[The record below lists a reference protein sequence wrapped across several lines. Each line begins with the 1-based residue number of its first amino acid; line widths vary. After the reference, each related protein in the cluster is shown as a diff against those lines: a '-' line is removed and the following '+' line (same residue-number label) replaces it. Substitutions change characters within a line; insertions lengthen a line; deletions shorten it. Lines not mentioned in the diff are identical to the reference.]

1 MFVLTTSGIPCAL
14 KSPERQIWRLCPLE
28 AADMALRGPF
38 SDHNS
43 ALRGG
48 GQQGR
53 ILRSTHTHTSSRGTL
68 RPGRSPLGLGYCG
81 NQPRRKEV
89 HDLPECGPRNP
100 KINSPTYGQSKH
112 LRMPALLRSRLK
124 TYSSILVKRRIGN
137 SVARGRH

>member
-53 ILRSTHTHTSSRGTL
+53 TLRSTHTPAAEELCDQAVLPLVLVTAATSLAAKRCMIYLNVGQGT
-68 RPGRSPLGLGYCG
+68 
-81 NQPRRKEV
+81 
-89 HDLPECGPRNP
+89 P
-100 KINSPTYGQSKH
+100 K
-112 LRMPALLRSRLK
+112 
-124 TYSSILVKRRIGN
+124 
-137 SVARGRH
+137 